1 MLSPTSLYVFTAGEP
16 GGVCGPRKASIST
29 EVDDSV
35 DVSSEGTGLSGESEE
50 SGSLG
55 YSDAELLVDDSSGAC
70 STSLS
75 TGGNGWSIRP
85 GEGTSWRG
93 AG

>member
-16 GGVCGPRKASIST
+16 GGVRGPRKASST
-29 EVDDSV
+29 EVDDSIY
-35 DVSSEGTGLSGESEE
+35 VSSQGTGLSGESEE

-55 YSDAELLVDDSSGAC
+55 HSDTKLLVDDSSGSC
-70 STSLS
+70 SASLL
-75 TGGNGWSIRP
+75 TGGNGWLPRP
-85 GEGTSWRG
+85 GNGTSWRG